1 MAKRIAPLRAAQSA
15 IRSRLVV
22 VSLGMTTSNP
32 HGLTQLRD
40 ALREFAAERDW
51 DQYHSPKNLASALA
65 VEAAELLERFQWL
78 TEDQSRT
85 LPPEELQKVR
95 EEMADVLNY
104 LVRLADKLDVN
115 LLEAAREKMKLNAQK
130 YPADKARG
138 SAKKYSE
145 L

>member
-1 MAKRIAPLRAAQSA
+1 MTAP
-15 IRSRLVV
+15 
-22 VSLGMTTSNP
+22 NP

-40 ALREFAAERDW
+40 ALRKFADERDW
-51 DQYHSPKNLASALA
+51 DQYHSPKNLASALS

-78 TEDQSRT
+78 TEDQSRK
-85 LPPEELQKVR
+85 LPPEELLKVR
-95 EEMADVLNY
+95 HEMADVLNY

-115 LLEAAREKMKLNAQK
+115 LLEAAREKIELNAQK

>member
-1 MAKRIAPLRAAQSA
+1 MTHQDSTDRPGSA
-15 IRSRLVV
+15 
-22 VSLGMTTSNP
+22 
-32 HGLTQLRD
+32 HGLSQLRD

-51 DQYHSPKNLASALA
+51 DQFHSPKNLASALA
-65 VEAAELLERFQWL
+65 VEAAELLECFQWL
-78 TEDQSRT
+78 TEQQSRELT
-85 LPPEELQKVR
+85 PEQLAQAR

-115 LLEAAREKMKLNAQK
+115 LMDAAREKIRKNALK

-138 SAKKYSE
+138 NATKYSK